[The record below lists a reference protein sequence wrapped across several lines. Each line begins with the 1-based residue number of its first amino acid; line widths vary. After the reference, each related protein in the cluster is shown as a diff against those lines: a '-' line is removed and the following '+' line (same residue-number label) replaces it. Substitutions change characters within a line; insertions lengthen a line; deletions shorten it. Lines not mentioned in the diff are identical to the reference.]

1 MFEKINDATLRL
13 SVAIATRPRRRRGL
27 ETVEWVLVGVALV
40 VVAFVAY
47 TTLGGSMSRWIN
59 DLGRDVQYEG
69 PP

>member
-40 VVAFVAY
+40 VIAFAAY
-47 TTLGGSMSRWIN
+47 TFLGGRMNDWIR
-59 DLGRDVQYEG
+59 DLGNDVEYTG
-69 PP
+69 P